1 MPGVVGPE
9 FRVPEGRLLTML
21 VSRCGITGVVVAGG
35 YVLSENRISALAS
48 LLLVKNMPV

>member
-21 VSRCGITGVVVAGG
+21 VSRSGMTGVVVAGDS
-35 YVLSENRISALAS
+35 VLSENRSSALAS
-48 LLLVKNMPV
+48 LLLVKNMTV